1 MYKVM
6 ALDVGTKRIG
16 VALSDFL
23 LMLSNGHSCIARQP
37 ENKAV
42 EEILKIAKENHVK
55 KIIVGLPINMDK
67 RRIAKTL
74 QQKSPVMKLFLKTNG
89 SHQMRQKKI

>member
-23 LMLSNGHSCIARQP
+23 LMLSNGHSCIAASPRIKP
-37 ENKAV
+37 
-42 EEILKIAKENHVK
+42 LKKFSK
-55 KIIVGLPINMDK
+55 
-67 RRIAKTL
+67 
-74 QQKSPVMKLFLKTNG
+74 
-89 SHQMRQKKI
+89 

>member
-23 LMLSNGHSCIARQP
+23 LMIANEQDPRLLSHNI
-37 ENKAV
+37 V
-42 EEILKIAKENHVK
+42 LVYHVLSLMVMDQV
-55 KIIVGLPINMDK
+55 IHGLIVSDVNFHL
-67 RRIAKTL
+67 
-74 QQKSPVMKLFLKTNG
+74 
-89 SHQMRQKKI
+89 